1 MKPNLSIVIISFNT
15 KELLRNCINSVYETT
30 KNLNYEIIV
39 VDNAS
44 TDGSPEM
51 IETDFRDT
59 TIIKNTENLGFA
71 KANNQAMRIAK
82 GEYFLLLNS
91 DTIAKEGAIE
101 ALVNFMEKQEKAA
114 SVGPKV
120 LNVDGT
126 LQSKGFYFPSLSES
140 LILLFRVYKF
150 FPKKIRSYLFPKIF
164 RDENTIRKVDWVS
177 GCCILIQ
184 KDIVYKI
191 GLLDEVLFF
200 YGEEIE
206 WCYRAKKAGYS
217 VYYFPKAEIIHY
229 GGASKI
235 DSSVQ
240 RLIDTKRALYEKCFG
255 KSKGILITVMQILT
269 FIISLMKAYIVGTV
283 MEEKNALITNIR
295 SRYVLLKKLIS
306 KNA

>member
-1 MKPNLSIVIISFNT
+1 MNVKVSIIIVSFNT
-15 KELLRNCINSVYETT
+15 KELLRNCILSIHKTT
-30 KNLNYEIIV
+30 KSIGYEVIV

-51 IETDFRDT
+51 IETDFRDI

-91 DTIAKEGAIE
+91 DTIVKEGAIE

-114 SVGPKV
+114 AVGPKV

-164 RDENTIRKVDWVS
+164 RDENTISKVDWVI

-191 GLLDEVLFF
+191 GLLDEALFF
-200 YGEEIE
+200 YGEEVE
-206 WCYRAKKAGYS
+206 WCYRAKKTGYS
-217 VYYFPKAEIIHY
+217 IYYFPKAEIIHY

-240 RLIDTKRALYEKCFG
+240 RLINNQKALYEKCFG
-255 KSKGILITVMQILT
+255 KSRGILITVMQILT
-269 FIISLMKAYIVGTV
+269 FIISLMKAYMVGTV
-283 MEEKNALITNIR
+283 VEEKNALITKIR
-295 SRYVLLKKLIS
+295 FQYVLLKKLIS